1 MTGAASRLLALAL
14 AGALGGAAGPAAAQA
29 PPIRDNSFLVEEA
42 YNQEA
47 GVVQH
52 AGLLLR
58 ASGGDGWQFTFA
70 QEWPLW
76 SQRHQFSL
84 SVPVM
89 GGTGATGLGDV
100 GLHYRYQLLGGGEE
114 RLALAPRLSLFIPTG
129 DTERGAGVGSVGV
142 QAGLPASLV
151 LGSRFAGH
159 LNLGATLTPS
169 AENPGGSAAT
179 AFDLAAGASLVWHAA
194 PWVNLL
200 AEAVWERADEVVAP
214 GAVAAREEAFL
225 APGVRFAWNLPGGK
239 QVVPGIAYAFGV
251 GPSSGGDSFALVYLS
266 FEHPFRRRLTGAEA
280 AAQLALHPSRQAR

>member
-1 MTGAASRLLALAL
+1 MLIPRWRPLGAALLAL
-14 AGALGGAAGPAAAQA
+14 GAVPATGTASQDPA
-29 PPIRDNSFLVEEA
+29 IRDNSFLVEEA
-42 YNQEA
+42 YNQDA

-52 AGLLLR
+52 AALLQHAGGR
-58 ASGGDGWQFTFA
+58 AGWQVVFA

-84 SVPVM
+84 SVPVV

-129 DTERGAGVGSVGV
+129 DTDHGAGVGSVGV
-142 QAGLPASLV
+142 QAGLPASLA

-179 AFDLAAGASLVWHAA
+179 AFDLAAGASLVWHVA

-225 APGVRFAWNLPGGK
+225 VPGVRFAWNLPGGR
-239 QVVPGIAYAFGV
+239 QVVPGIAYAFGA